1 MSDADSPQ
9 THSDIAL
16 LVDEVSRLRGRLTEV
31 FAGRDVDS
39 GLTAME
45 MTTLTAAYEAK
56 SPPTVAQIG
65 RSLGHP
71 RQVIQRAANAL
82 AARGLIR
89 MEDNPAHK
97 RASILTCTDAGCAVK
112 RAGKARA
119 AAISDALLHDVDTD
133 AVHRAVGLL
142 RSIRGQIE
150 HHIRK
155 REA

>member
-31 FAGRDVDS
+31 FAERDIDS
-39 GLTAME
+39 GLTTME
-45 MTTLTAAYEAK
+45 MTTLTAAYEAQ

-71 RQVIQRAANAL
+71 RQVIQRAAHSL

-97 RASILTCTDAGCAVK
+97 RASILICTDAGSAVK
-112 RAGKARA
+112 RAGKRRA
-119 AAISDALLHDVDTD
+119 ATITAALLRDVDGD
-133 AVHRAVGLL
+133 DVHRAVDLL
-142 RSIRGQIE
+142 RGIRRQIE
-150 HHIRK
+150 QHIRS
-155 REA
+155 RDI